1 MNVPI
6 SSCRHHII
14 IEASDM
20 AGKGVKGKQWQ
31 RDGERVRESEWER
44 VICRSLSHDCVS
56 SIIQSKN
63 VMEKGNKAHKAIV
76 VARTRY
82 CRQPYSH
89 LILLRLLKKYTEHYS
104 IRRETNRLTKTLP
117 DCSGQKDFN
126 FSPHSFALSLCRMSC
141 SLPFTMTFSIYPHTN
156 HYFLSSRSAR
166 KETS

>member
-1 MNVPI
+1 M
-6 SSCRHHII
+6 STSYHYWSEWHGR
-14 IEASDM
+14 ER
-20 AGKGVKGKQWQ
+20 GKRETVT
-31 RDGERVRESEWER
+31 ERRRERESEWER